1 MVAALEGCKT
11 RVSGR
16 LAASHPRARDPLFVH
31 AGGGAWSTSQ
41 VRAEA
46 QRMASA
52 AGEDG
57 SRFGAK
63 SYRAGGATD
72 LRVHLGDDDKSK
84 AVIKGRGRWWSDVA
98 EIYQRTLLS
107 AQLLGSVAMGAVGGV
122 DMEAMCAGWSQPS

>member
-1 MVAALEGCKT
+1 M
-11 RVSGR
+11 RGR
-16 LAASHPRARDPLFVH
+16 LPWTASRGRLGDRGAA
-31 AGGGAWSTSQ
+31 
-41 VRAEA
+41 
-46 QRMASA
+46 
-52 AGEDG
+52 
-57 SRFGAK
+57 AK